1 MFYND
6 MSGKQ
11 SRGCGSQGF
20 ILSESQPCG
29 LFSPVV
35 TAIVA
40 GHVVSIERGFTYV

>member
-1 MFYND
+1 
-6 MSGKQ
+6 MSEKQ
-11 SRGCGSQGF
+11 FANPGAQVF

-40 GHVVSIERGFTYV
+40 GHVVSVERGFTYV